1 MQSTGLWSIDFHA
14 SYEGLYRTQPWVY
27 VVVNKLARAI
37 ARLPLHTFTLD
48 TDTGDRERIREGT
61 LPALLHRPYPR
72 GSGMRLM
79 EHLVASTAIYGNGLL
94 VKRRP
99 ARGTPPTELWPL
111 DWRRVQVFTAGSDMS
126 PVDHYEY
133 HTDAGAPEV
142 LQPKDVVHLQWWG
155 PEGIGVSPL
164 EPLRFALGNESAATR
179 YSTQSF
185 TNSVRPS
192 GALITPKRLS
202 QQDRAEMRQEI
213 EMAHAGAE
221 NSGRMLLLDNG
232 LDWKAFGGSAA
243 DSQMVEVRKLNRD
256 EVCAV
261 YDIPPPMV
269 GILDRATFSNIDEQH
284 RMLYQ
289 DTLGP
294 WLVLAEQ
301 TLGSQLV
308 EPETGWAGLFC
319 EFLLD
324 DVLRGDIEKR
334 PRPTS
339 ACSKASTPRT
349 SYAGPRTRPVST
361 TRWPTPS
368 TCP

>member
-1 MQSTGLWSIDFHA
+1 
-14 SYEGLYRTQPWVY
+14 
-27 VVVNKLARAI
+27 
-37 ARLPLHTFTLD
+37 
-48 TDTGDRERIREGT
+48 
-61 LPALLHRPYPR
+61 
-72 GSGMRLM
+72 MRLM

-334 PRPTS
+334 SQAYQRMLQGVYTPNELRRAENQARIDHPLADSIYVPMNMSPIGEGEPAEGSQPAQVLEVVRALVGPS
-339 ACSKASTPRT
+339 APP
-349 SYAGPRTRPVST
+349 AGNGH
-361 TRWPTPS
+361 
-368 TCP
+368 